1 MGILC
6 DCMRSGGNSMETS
19 ATTVN
24 DMLDTLEKEDYEM
37 AISYIRFLSD
47 ARKKARVKK
56 AALAMDE
63 FQNIIGSDKGWDSE
77 ADMLADMAEFRKER
91 MGL

>member
-1 MGILC
+1 
-6 DCMRSGGNSMETS
+6 MEST
-19 ATTVN
+19 AMAVN

-56 AALAMDE
+56 SVQAMDE
-63 FQNIIGSDKGWDSE
+63 FQSMIGSDKGWDSE
-77 ADMLADMAEFRKER
+77 EDMLADMAKFRKER